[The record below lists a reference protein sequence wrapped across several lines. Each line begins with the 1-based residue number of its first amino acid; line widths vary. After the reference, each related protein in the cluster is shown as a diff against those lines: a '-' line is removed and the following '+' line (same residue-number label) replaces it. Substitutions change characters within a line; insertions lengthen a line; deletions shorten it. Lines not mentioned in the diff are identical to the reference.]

1 MLVGAGSGGRDWH
14 GKLRVR
20 WLLVT
25 TMALTNA
32 EKQARWRER
41 YAMKR
46 YAVQRISKAILR
58 RQWND
63 DTIAELASALRQVLT
78 TSGIAALRR
87 ALKPETMKEGLAR
100 EKEALRREL
109 ALWRREHPGK
119 TAEDYWEWRKAN
131 GKADNLAE
139 RQAWERDHPGEQYP
153 EHLCGLSD
161 ADYVRYQRWRKGR
174 RPRRAKGRWRTIGL

>member
-1 MLVGAGSGGRDWH
+1 
-14 GKLRVR
+14 
-20 WLLVT
+20 
-25 TMALTNA
+25 MALTNA

-131 GKADNLAE
+131 GKAGNLAE
-139 RQAWERDHPGEQYP
+139 RQAWERDHPGHEWP

>member
-1 MLVGAGSGGRDWH
+1 
-14 GKLRVR
+14 
-20 WLLVT
+20 
-25 TMALTNA
+25 MALTNA

-78 TSGIAALRR
+78 TSGIASGAQAGDDERGPGPR
-87 ALKPETMKEGLAR
+87 EGGSPPR
-100 EKEALRREL
+100 
-109 ALWRREHPGK
+109 WRREHPGK

>member
-1 MLVGAGSGGRDWH
+1 
-14 GKLRVR
+14 
-20 WLLVT
+20 
-25 TMALTNA
+25 MALTNA

-41 YAMKR
+41 HAMKR

-63 DTIAELASALRQVLT
+63 GTIAELASALRQVLT

-100 EKEALRREL
+100 QKEALRREL

-119 TAEDYWEWRKAN
+119 TAEDYWSGARRMA
-131 GKADNLAE
+131 
-139 RQAWERDHPGEQYP
+139 RPTTSP
-153 EHLCGLSD
+153 S
-161 ADYVRYQRWRKGR
+161 GR
-174 RPRRAKGRWRTIGL
+174 RGSATIPAMSGQSISAT